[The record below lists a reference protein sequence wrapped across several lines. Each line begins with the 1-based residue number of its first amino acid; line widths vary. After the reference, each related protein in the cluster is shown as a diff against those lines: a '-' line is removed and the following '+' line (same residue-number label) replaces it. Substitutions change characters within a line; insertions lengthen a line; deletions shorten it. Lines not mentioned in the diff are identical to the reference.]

1 MFYLSTLVS
10 HKHYW
15 RILLLGFLW
24 PKGLCDAL
32 LFCIGCCPGRPQQ
45 KPGYHGRVVGLVYLG
60 FTRFKSWHMCSL
72 RITFFLLLPLQ
83 HLHSTHR
90 MHIHSCH
97 HLVLLFSTSQ
107 SLLLWVLVLI
117 NCICF
122 QLTFTWAPFIY
133 HNVEARLWKSQNRYK
148 KQRETRIIIA
158 FFAIWG
164 KIADCQILKIKTNT
178 QYFSA
183 LL

>member
-1 MFYLSTLVS
+1 MTCDFFLNTILWLLVFYLSTLVS

-15 RILLLGFLW
+15 RILLLGILW

-32 LFCIGCCPGRPQQ
+32 PFCIGCCPGRPQQ

-60 FTRFKSWHMCSL
+60 LTRFKSWHMCSL
-72 RITFFLLLPLQ
+72 RITFFCFCPFNT
-83 HLHSTHR
+83 STAHTEC
-90 MHIHSCH
+90 ISTSCH
-97 HLVLLFSTSQ
+97 HLVFLFSTSQ

-148 KQRETRIIIA
+148 KQRETRIIIV
-158 FFAIWG
+158 FI
-164 KIADCQILKIKTNT
+164 CNLR
-178 QYFSA
+178 
-183 LL
+183 